1 MSKIKEINM
10 NFADLLIKEVLKRK
24 SYLCVGLDPQIKY
37 FPPHLLKYYGR
48 KYPDLFEA
56 TAEMI
61 IAFNK
66 AIIDATAE
74 YALCYKPQMAF
85 YEKYGYHGV
94 RAFMETVKYVQNAGL
109 IVIGDVKREDGGDT
123 AQAYADGHLGKVDV
137 VGSLFEIVHV
147 TSPYNM
153 SAITITPWID
163 SPNFDPFIKVTKEN
177 DKGIFVVT
185 KTSFKPA
192 SDLQES
198 MVIDKDENGKELQVK
213 AWIKLA
219 RKVKKIG
226 EAVVGEKGYSSIGV
240 VMGATY
246 PEEAEIMK
254 KEIPMC
260 FKLIPGFGYQG
271 GGPDDAVVSIND
283 DGFGGVVN
291 NSRATNYAWHPKFKT
306 GYECVETSFAVAA
319 AKAAKAGRDALNDA
333 VRRKIGMVPWA

>member
-1 MSKIKEINM
+1 M
-10 NFADLLIKEVLKRK
+10 NFADRMIEEILQRK

-48 KYPDLFEA
+48 KYSDPFEA

-74 YALCYKPQMAF
+74 HALCFKPQMAF

-109 IVIGDVKREDGGDT
+109 IVIEDAKREDGGDT
-123 AQAYADGHLGKVDV
+123 AQAYADGHLGRVDV
-137 VGSLFEIVHV
+137 VGELFDIVHV
-147 TSPYNM
+147 HSPYDV
-153 SAITITPWID
+153 SAITVTPWID
-163 SPNFDPFIKVTKEN
+163 APNFDPFIRVAKEY

-192 SDLQES
+192 SDLQE
-198 MVIDKDENGKELQVK
+198 
-213 AWIKLA
+213 
-219 RKVKKIG
+219 
-226 EAVVGEKGYSSIGV
+226 AVVIERDKADYKEFYKNAWEVLAYKVEQLGRGVIGEKGYSSIGV

-246 PEEAEIMK
+246 PEEAEVMK
-254 KEIPMC
+254 KIIPKC

-283 DGFGGVVN
+283 DGFGGIIN
-291 NSRATNYAWHPKFKT
+291 NSRATTYAWHPKFKT
-306 GYECVETSFAVAA
+306 GYECEGTSFAIAA
-319 AKAAKAGRDALNDA
+319 AKAAEAGKNALNEA
-333 VRRKIGMVPWA
+333 VSRRIGKLPWE